1 MPYTAD
7 YYFLATKDEIS
18 SPLKASANPVVQPR
32 SGYYY

>member
-7 YYFLATKDEIS
+7 YYFLATKEIS
-18 SPLKASANPVVQPR
+18 SQLKASANPVVQPR